1 MREQVRAFVAA
12 AASAFELRG
21 PVYEFGSLQVP
32 GQEGFADL
40 RGTFAHL
47 PYIGCDM
54 RSGPGV
60 DRLEDLGQL
69 SLDDEVAGTVICVDT
84 LEHVFE
90 ARRGVEEMIRV
101 LAPGGMLLLAAPLDF
116 RIHAFP
122 DDYWRITPGCM
133 QRLLGP
139 LDASLVGSQGVET
152 FPHTVFGL
160 GMKAPVPADFA
171 PRIGYLIQ
179 LLEQSA
185 RRTVEGRPFLARF
198 KQRFGSLFRSK
209 GERRR
214 MNEMYHVRFAMNFTG
229 AVSPA
234 DVLGAPHFL
243 APRHN
248 KGVSSDSPP
257 NA

>member
-1 MREQVRAFVAA
+1 MRDQVRAFVAA
-12 AASAFELRG
+12 AAAAFELRG

-40 RGTFAHL
+40 RGTFSHL

-54 RSGPGV
+54 RTGPGV
-60 DRLEDLGQL
+60 DRLEDLAEL
-69 SLDDEVAGTVICVDT
+69 TLDDEVAGTVICVDT

-90 ARRGVEEMIRV
+90 ARRGVQEMIRI

-133 QRLLGP
+133 QRLLGG
-139 LDASLVGSQGVET
+139 LDASLVGSQGVES

-160 GMKAPVPADFA
+160 GMKAPVPADFS
-171 PRIGYLIQ
+171 PRLGYLIQ
-179 LLEQSA
+179 LLEQSVRRAAECRPWSRRA
-185 RRTVEGRPFLARF
+185 RERVA
-198 KQRFGSLFRSK
+198 SLFRSK

-214 MNEMYHVRFAMNFTG
+214 MNQMYDVRFAMNFTG
-229 AVSPA
+229 AASPA

-243 APRHN
+243 LPRHN
-248 KGVSSDSPP
+248 NGVSSDTPP
-257 NA
+257 SS